1 MLNLSGS
8 VPLHINIPDANSPNK
23 FLPSD
28 PKLDTSD
35 FLQSLGGGAGGVEG
49 AGDEP
54 EEFYAQSFI
63 DMDRTCRDEVTM
75 CRKNILTNHFEQ
87 NQKRRGTIS

>member
-1 MLNLSGS
+1 MSGS

-23 FLPSD
+23 FLPTD

-35 FLQSLGGGAGGVEG
+35 FLQSLGGGTGGVEV

-54 EEFYAQSFI
+54 DEFYAQSLNN
-63 DMDRTCRDEVTM
+63 MDRTCRDEVTM
-75 CRKNILTNHFEQ
+75 YRKNILTNHFNQ
-87 NQKRRGTIS
+87 NQKKRGTIS